1 MACHT
6 ATLSSSPRR
15 NVFSFE
21 KKPISSQISFYKR
34 PIPAL
39 ISSLNRRASYK
50 YNPLVFQA
58 ARLLGPPARFEASK
72 LKVVFMAE
80 AIENYT
86 EIVPRTYILSHC
98 DMTANLTLAISNSIS
113 LDQLKGWYNKDDV
126 VAEWR
131 KVKDELFLHIHC
143 HVSGPNDLLDIAA
156 EFRYHIFTKELPLVL
171 KAMLHGDSNL
181 FKEHPE
187 LMETPVWVYFHSSSK
202 KYNCVEFWG
211 ALKDAAE
218 RTEEH
223 QLQRLLSSGQEVY
236 HPSREKRGSPKSIL
250 QALVLFLL

>member
-15 NVFSFE
+15 NVFSLE
-21 KKPISSQISFYKR
+21 KKPTSPQISSDKR

-39 ISSLNRRASYK
+39 ISSLNRKAT

-58 ARLLGPPARFEASK
+58 AKLLGPTARFQASK

-80 AIENYT
+80 AIEKYT

-98 DMTANLTLAISNSIS
+98 DMTANLTLAISNSIN
-113 LDQLKGWYNKDDV
+113 LEQLKGWYNKDDV

-143 HVSGPNDLLDIAA
+143 HVSGPNHLLDIAA

-171 KAMLHGDSNL
+171 KAMLHGDSIL

-187 LMETPVWVYFHSSSK
+187 LMETLVWVNFHSSSK
-202 KYNCVEFWG
+202 KYNRRECWG
-211 ALKDAAE
+211 PLKDAAE
-218 RTEEH
+218 RTQEH
-223 QLQRLLSSGQEVY
+223 QLQRLLSSGQEVH
-236 HPSREKRGSPKSIL
+236 HPSQEKLGSPKSIL